1 MGERSKIEGLPPE
14 IKGEL
19 DRRLVEGG
27 FKDYV
32 ALQDWLRSRGCEVG
46 KSSVHR
52 YGTKLEERLY
62 KLRQATDQAKALV
75 SGSPDDA
82 GDMNEAI
89 LRLMQE
95 KMFDALLRM
104 DDVEGESL
112 GGLAKALAPLVRANI
127 ANKKFATEVKAK
139 AQEAADAVEKL
150 ARKGGLSADTVKDI
164 RRQIL
169 GVAG

>member
-14 IKGEL
+14 LKSEL

-127 ANKKFATEVKAK
+127 ANKKFASEVRAK
-139 AQEAADAVEKL
+139 TAAVVDEMVQAEGMSAKQ
-150 ARKGGLSADTVKDI
+150 ADYWRKKF
-164 RRQIL
+164 L
-169 GVAG
+169 GVASP